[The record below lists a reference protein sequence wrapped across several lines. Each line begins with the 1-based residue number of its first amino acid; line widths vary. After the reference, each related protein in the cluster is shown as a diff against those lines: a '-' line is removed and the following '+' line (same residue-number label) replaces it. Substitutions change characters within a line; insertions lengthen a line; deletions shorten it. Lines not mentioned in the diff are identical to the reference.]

1 MQILLSLLPSIM
13 NTLSY
18 NLRHDSAD
26 TTAHSLAILSGDNI
40 YLVSG
45 NGDVKFIPSQL
56 FANLKKMLPLEE
68 YRFWGYL
75 EIA

>member
-1 MQILLSLLPSIM
+1 M
-13 NTLSY
+13 NTLTY
-18 NLRHDSAD
+18 NLRQDSAD
-26 TTAHSLAILSGDNI
+26 TTGYSFAILSGDNI
-40 YLVSG
+40 YLVSDK
-45 NGDVKFIPSQL
+45 GDVKFIPSQL